1 MKAASFP
8 LIAMLVLSLAACGGG
23 KSADNTATNAAES
36 AAPAASTAAEAS
48 PAAAGTIPNCGA
60 VKAVWVNLKTKAYH
74 EPGDGYYG
82 KTKHGE
88 YLCPAQAI
96 AQGFHK
102 AGSRERGKRHAENGN
117 DSSQ

>member
-48 PAAAGTIPNCGA
+48 PAAGTIPNCGA